1 MAFTKNNVSLLE
13 QVCFFFSI
21 RQICTE
27 KTTAIIDRMPTIR
40 PTYRCD
46 SEFAEAVTEKII
58 TGTPKF
64 QFKQV
69 LNIILNMTI

>member
-27 KTTAIIDRMPTIR
+27 KMTAIIDRMPTIR
-40 PTYRCD
+40 PMYRCD
-46 SEFAEAVTEKII
+46 SEFAEAVTEKMI
-58 TGTPKF
+58 TPKF

>member
-27 KTTAIIDRMPTIR
+27 KMTAIIDRMPTIR

-58 TGTPKF
+58 TPKF
-64 QFKQV
+64 EFKQV
-69 LNIILNMTI
+69 LNIIFNMTI

>member
-1 MAFTKNNVSLLE
+1 M
-13 QVCFFFSI
+13 
-21 RQICTE
+21 
-27 KTTAIIDRMPTIR
+27 TAIIDRMPTIR

-46 SEFAEAVTEKII
+46 SEFAEAFTEKMI
-58 TGTPKF
+58 TPKF